1 MTEHIASW
9 VAALAKLTTPH
20 DAERAASAM
29 LAYMPFLAELPDQ
42 AFTLASLRYVAM
54 QERRMMIPDLREVLT
69 PLEAWWRENRP
80 SRTALPSPR
89 RTPEEEQRRPP
100 TDAERA
106 AVRQALVKFR
116 SERSAAEAV
125 VVPIRARH
133 LSDDELAKA
142 RTQLRTK
149 AGIG

>member
-1 MTEHIASW
+1 
-9 VAALAKLTTPH
+9 
-20 DAERAASAM
+20 
-29 LAYMPFLAELPDQ
+29 
-42 AFTLASLRYVAM
+42 M

-80 SRTALPSPR
+80 ARTALPAPTVGAEQPR
-89 RTPEEEQRRPP
+89 QPP

-133 LSDDELAKA
+133 LSDDELAQA
-142 RTQLRTK
+142 RAQLRTK

>member
-1 MTEHIASW
+1 MIDRVTW
-9 VAALAKLTTPH
+9 LGMLAKLGTPA
-20 DAERAASAM
+20 DPVKALGAM
-29 LAYMPFLAELPDQ
+29 QAYLPFLADVPAE
-42 AFTLASLRYVAM
+42 AFTMASVEAVAM
-54 QERRMMIPDLREVLT
+54 APKRLHIPDLSEVKA
-69 PLEAWWRENRP
+69 PLLAWWRENRP
-80 SRTALPSPR
+80 ARTALPSPR